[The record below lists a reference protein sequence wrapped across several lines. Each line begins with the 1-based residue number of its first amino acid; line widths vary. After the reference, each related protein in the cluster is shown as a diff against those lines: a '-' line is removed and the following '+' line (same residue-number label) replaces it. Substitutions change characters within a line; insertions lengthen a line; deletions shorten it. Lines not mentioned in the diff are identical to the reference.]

1 MPKRRLHRIGPRVA
15 LPLLP
20 GVATVVLLALVLLAN
35 HNLVEH
41 ELEQRAAYRV
51 AQAAK
56 VFAELVSRTVSRRAS
71 ELQLTGRLLQQDR
84 SSAPAGGS
92 EELDHLRG
100 QSSAYVWIGWV
111 DPQGRLLA
119 SSPAE
124 PARVGDSLLEPSRV
138 RVRTPELMTPG
149 MLPPWGSLTAATALG
164 ALVVPLRTEQNA
176 PAGALVALLDQ
187 RYFESLRQ
195 FALGDPA
202 ARRAMELALLNPGGS
217 VALGALAAP
226 GRPAVEGI
234 TRLGGVDSDVH
245 VPWRALAHQPL
256 QAAVQPATRLE
267 SSLLSWGLPAALLIG
282 GLGVWISRRLARP
295 YQQVFD
301 AVSIAGATRQ
311 DAQEPGAFLR
321 AVADAMRRLA
331 PAWDIDQGS
340 QALLE
345 HLLQDAQRLHQVLDQ
360 LPTPVYLLDTAG
372 HVSFW
377 NQQAAAV
384 FGWSPA
390 EALGKPIDELLPGRV
405 HDDAEPSADDQLRA
419 FEAKTLTRSGQER
432 WGEWRLLPLR
442 SPEGESLG
450 QIVLVR
456 DITERVHA
464 ATAAAQHQDD
474 LAELNHRLMQQ
485 EQATT
490 RRLAQTLHDQL
501 GQTLGAVRLA
511 YDTLQP
517 VLGAASDQRHRDRA
531 QRLGLLI
538 DQAVAQ
544 VRQAL
549 VELRPPLLEDLGLAA
564 ALDNEVQMRRN
575 EAAPAEL
582 RLQTEPLAALT
593 RWPADVEHAAFM
605 VAREAIANA
614 ARHAHARQIRLTL
627 RGAPDHLV
635 LSIEDDG
642 EGMPDDRLG
651 VQPGHLGLVGMR
663 ERALAIGARMR
674 VGPAHP
680 HGVCVTLHWPANTQ
694 PPVQTATP

>member
-1 MPKRRLHRIGPRVA
+1 MSTHRLHRIGPRVA

-20 GVATVVLLALVLLAN
+20 GLATVVLLALVLVAN
-35 HNLVEH
+35 HLIIEH
-41 ELEQRAAYRV
+41 ELEQRAGYRV
-51 AQAAK
+51 AQVSR
-56 VFAELVSRTVSRRAS
+56 VFAELVSRTVSRRVS
-71 ELQLTGRLLQQDR
+71 ELQLTGRLLQQGNPSQPTG
-84 SSAPAGGS
+84 SSD
-92 EELDHLRG
+92 ELDHLRG
-100 QSSAYVWIGWV
+100 QSTAYVWIGWV
-111 DPQGRLLA
+111 DPQGRLLV

-124 PARVGDSLLEPSRV
+124 PARTGQVLLDPARAQAGSAELLTVGVLPSWASLP
-138 RVRTPELMTPG
+138 
-149 MLPPWGSLTAATALG
+149 TASALG
-164 ALVVPLRTEQNA
+164 VLVVPLRTAQNA

-187 RYFESLRQ
+187 RYFEALRQ
-195 FALGDPA
+195 FALGDPV
-202 ARRAMELALLNPGGS
+202 ARRSLELALLAPQDS
-217 VALGALAAP
+217 VALGAVAAP
-226 GRPAVEGI
+226 GLQAVEGL
-234 TRLGGVDSDVH
+234 TALAGVDSDVK

-256 QAAVQPATRLE
+256 QAAVQPATQLE
-267 SSLLSWGLPAALLIG
+267 SGLLGWGLPAALLIG

-301 AVSIAGATRQ
+301 AVSTARPRQ
-311 DAQEPGAFLR
+311 DGGEPGAFLR

-360 LPTPVYLLDTAG
+360 LPTPVYLLDTG
-372 HVSFW
+372 GRVSFW

-384 FGWSPA
+384 FGWSPE
-390 EALGKPIDELLPGRV
+390 EALGRPIDELLPGRV

-419 FEAKTLTRSGQER
+419 FEARTVTRSGLER

-474 LAELNHRLMQQ
+474 LAELTHRLMQQ

-511 YDTLQP
+511 FDTLQP

-582 RLQTEPLAALT
+582 RLDTEPLAALT

-614 ARHAHARQIRLTL
+614 VRHAHARQIRLVL
-627 RGAPDHLV
+627 KGAPDHLV

-642 EGMPDDRLG
+642 EGMPEDRPG
-651 VQPGHLGLVGMR
+651 ARPGHLGLVGMR

-674 VGPAHP
+674 VGPAQP
-680 HGVCVTLHWPANTQ
+680 HGLCVTLQWPANTQ
-694 PPVQTATP
+694 PPVPTDTP